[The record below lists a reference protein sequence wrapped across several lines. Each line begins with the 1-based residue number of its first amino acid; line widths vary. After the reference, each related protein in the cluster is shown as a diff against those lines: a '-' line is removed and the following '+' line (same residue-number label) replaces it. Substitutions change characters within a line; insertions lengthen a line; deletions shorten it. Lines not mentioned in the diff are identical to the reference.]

1 MSLVT
6 VQTQMLVAIKMVVI
20 KNCTWVL
27 AVLNSVHTERDEH
40 D

>member
-20 KNCTWVL
+20 KNYTWAL